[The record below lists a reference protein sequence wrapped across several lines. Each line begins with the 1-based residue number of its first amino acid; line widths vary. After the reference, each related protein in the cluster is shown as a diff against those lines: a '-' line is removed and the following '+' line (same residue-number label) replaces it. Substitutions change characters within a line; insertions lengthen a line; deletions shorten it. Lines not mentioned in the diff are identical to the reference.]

1 MFKIYDGRDSFYQ
14 WDVDRKL
21 IVDDA
26 TITQVH
32 FCNRTDDCSLVC
44 ETYKEGELTL
54 VNVPNILLQDS
65 WRINVFAYD
74 TNYTKFSDCFNVI
87 KRSKPEDYIY
97 TETEVLCYSTLSKRI
112 ENIEE
117 NIGAVVEEY
126 MENNPPQI
134 DMTGIATEEYVQ
146 AAIEEI
152 ELTPGPQGEPGK
164 DGYTPQKG
172 VDYFDGKDGEPG
184 VDGKDYVLTEADK
197 EEIAGMVNVE
207 GGADS
212 FFLDFSAA
220 TSSLQPC
227 TQDMLDFIE
236 HFKTT
241 DDACA
246 YIRPASEGADSMY
259 YPALVQST
267 DKNSLITLMQASI
280 NLNTISSVNSYGI
293 YQLTYSGGAWKYY
306 CFRNYEYQL
315 VTTSNKKTTLSE
327 FQTEEQVNALINTA
341 LGVIENGTY

>member
-54 VNVPNILLQDS
+54 VNVPNILLQDF

-74 TNYTKFSDCFNVI
+74 TNYTKFSACFNVI

-97 TETEVLCYSTLSKRI
+97 TETEVLCYNTLSKRI
-112 ENIEE
+112 ENLEE

-164 DGYTPQKG
+164 DFTYEDFTEEQLAALKGADGEDGYTPQKGIDYFDGEPGKDGYTPQKG
-172 VDYFDGKDGEPG
+172 VDYFDGEPG
-184 VDGKDYVLTEADK
+184 PAGEDGKDYVLTEADK
-197 EEIAGMVNVE
+197 EEIAGMVHVE
-207 GGADS
+207 GGDVD
-212 FFLDFSAA
+212 L
-220 TSSLQPC
+220 
-227 TQDMLDFIE
+227 
-236 HFKTT
+236 T
-241 DDACA
+241 D
-246 YIRPASEGADSMY
+246 Y
-259 YPALVQST
+259 YTKEEIDELLA
-267 DKNSLITLMQASI
+267 
-280 NLNTISSVNSYGI
+280 NLP
-293 YQLTYSGGAWKYY
+293 SGGGDLPAA
-306 CFRNYEYQL
+306 EG
-315 VTTSNKKTTLSE
+315 VE
-327 FQTEEQVNALINTA
+327 F
-341 LGVIENGTY
+341 